1 MDSLLNCRHK
11 SDRKSSY
18 GDAVKELDSA
28 VGEIIDLLVKMKIEN
43 KVSSGQLCANCIW
56 SPLGYNFRH
65 WLFSPATMEL
75 REFPLGLG
83 KEVLMGHCYVGSK
96 LHLRVA

>member
-18 GDAVKELDSA
+18 GDAVEELDSA

-43 KVSSGQLCANCIW
+43 KVGSRQYYVQIAFGINKAIILDTGCFHQRQW
-56 SPLGYNFRH
+56 SCENFHQVRARR
-65 WLFSPATMEL
+65 F
-75 REFPLGLG
+75 
-83 KEVLMGHCYVGSK
+83 
-96 LHLRVA
+96 

>member
-28 VGEIIDLLVKMKIEN
+28 VGEITELLVKMKIEN
-43 KVSSGQLCANCIW
+43 KVRYRQ
-56 SPLGYNFRH
+56 
-65 WLFSPATMEL
+65 
-75 REFPLGLG
+75 
-83 KEVLMGHCYVGSK
+83 
-96 LHLRVA
+96 